1 MSLLRLDVDDR
12 QVLMHTEGGVCAS
25 AQELVESASFAR
37 VLELYIDHVEV
48 HNPDALEELGLP
60 GRAQLLD
67 LIRLLA
73 NNPLE
78 RIART
83 WAGSGDLLVRRDRLH
98 EFVEGLY
105 DFCLLYTSPSPR
117 DS

>member
-83 WAGSGDLLVRRDRLH
+83 TRKRSQRRRRP
-98 EFVEGLY
+98 V
-105 DFCLLYTSPSPR
+105 TSCR
-117 DS
+117 G